1 MMKSRRGAYLP
12 TGSVRL
18 PSLLHMLRPW
28 SPGEREKA
36 RENRDAYIIDST
48 HITLKRRIS
57 VT

>member
-1 MMKSRRGAYLP
+1 MKSRRGAYLP

-28 SPGEREKA
+28 SPGEREKE